1 MEEEGRKTL
10 EPFFFFSGRVLCE
23 GLVLLAL
30 VIPPR
35 FGSFFLVVVRNGYT

>member
-1 MEEEGRKTL
+1 
-10 EPFFFFSGRVLCE
+10 VLCE

-35 FGSFFLVVVRNGYT
+35 FGSFFSVVVRNGYT